1 MPKPKISP
9 TQRSEDR
16 PQSASNIANSWE
28 EVLALVKKLRGQLP
42 NPKGLWF
49 RGQTDARYVLHPG
62 LHRDPKGL
70 DKEQF
75 LFKKF
80 SQLCMR
86 AFPQRRN
93 DWETLFDMQHYGVR
107 TRLLDWSETLGVATY
122 FAAFYNSRFAPGTD
136 ASLFILDPLR
146 LNGYSGV
153 DRIPFLPDDPKFE
166 YRSIYWEKTPFAPR
180 FPIAVQPTFV
190 NDRVFAQRGAFT
202 IHGDAR
208 DPIESLCP
216 DAVKRIILTPHAI
229 KGALEFLEIA
239 NINELTVFP
248 DVAGIADYVN
258 RLADLE
264 YGSA

>member
-1 MPKPKISP
+1 MAKAKATPIQGNGGRAQEARNVAD
-9 TQRSEDR
+9 T
-16 PQSASNIANSWE
+16 WE
-28 EVLALVKKLRGQLP
+28 EALALVKRLRSQLP

-49 RGQTDARYVLHPG
+49 RGQTDARYALYPG

-70 DKEQF
+70 VKEQF
-75 LFKKF
+75 LFRKF
-80 SQLCMR
+80 SQLCMK
-86 AFPQRRN
+86 AFPRRRT
-93 DWETLFDMQHYGVR
+93 DWETLFDMQHYGVK

-122 FAAFYNSRFAPGTD
+122 FAAFYNSRFAPGAD

-146 LNGYSGV
+146 LNEYSGL
-153 DRIPFLPDDPKFE
+153 DRVPFLPDDPDFDYK
-166 YRSIYWEKTPFAPR
+166 SIYWEKRPFAPR
-180 FPIAVQPTFV
+180 FPIAVQPTFL
-190 NDRVFAQRGAFT
+190 NDRIFAQRGAFT

-208 DPIESLCP
+208 DPIEDLCP
-216 DAVKRIILTPHAI
+216 DAVKRIILKPHAI

-264 YGSA
+264 YSSV